1 MDDVLAIVKEDSVDQ
16 LKNHLNQADVTGSI
30 KFTHELEDVNSI
42 PFLDTRIVRNPDG
55 SIKLLVYRPVSP
67 FFFTPPTPSEAWC
80 IPYTNGQGP
89 WYYHRVRG
97 CADRRRPHQI
107 LPLKVW
113 IPRLVLQTNRTT
125 NVPEIQAQTKVH
137 PECEEGR
144 HGHHSLCQWYVRST
158 ERIFNQYNIATTM
171 HPLSKLRSMLVHP
184 KDKRSPED
192 ATGVVYQLPCK
203 DCDKVYVGETGRKFG
218 VRKAE
223 HKQEAETLQKAY
235 FYQVKEEGGRDDY
248 QQICYQ

>member
-1 MDDVLAIVKEDSVDQ
+1 MGSPVSPIVANLFMEDLEQAVLATAPPAIKPRLWRRYVDDVLAIVKENSVDQ
-16 LKNHLNQADVTGSI
+16 VKNHLNQADVTGSI
-30 KFTHELEDVNSI
+30 KFPHELEDANSI

-97 CADRRRPHQI
+97 CADRRRPHQV

-113 IPRLVLQTNRTT
+113 IPRLVLQTNRPT
-125 NVPEIQAQTKVH
+125 NVPEVQAQSKAH
-137 PECEEGR
+137 PECEEER

-158 ERIFNQYNIATTM
+158 ERIFNKYNM
-171 HPLSKLRSMLVHP
+171 
-184 KDKRSPED
+184 
-192 ATGVVYQLPCK
+192 
-203 DCDKVYVGETGRKFG
+203 
-218 VRKAE
+218 
-223 HKQEAETLQKAY
+223 
-235 FYQVKEEGGRDDY
+235 
-248 QQICYQ
+248 